1 MFGMGPQVSQVSS
14 HEVAE
19 RLEKGEA
26 PVIVDVREPDEYA
39 EGHIPGS
46 RLIPLGTLPERMGEI
61 PSDREVVVVCRS
73 GGRSTAACQHLQA
86 AGYQVKNLTGGMI
99 GWRGPVER

>member
-1 MFGMGPQVSQVSS
+1 MGPEVAQVSS
-14 HEVAE
+14 LEVAE
-19 RLEKGEA
+19 LLGKPEA

-46 RLIPLGTLPERMGEI
+46 RLIPLGTLPERMAEI
-61 PSDREVVVVCRS
+61 PSEGEVIVVCRS

-86 AGYQVKNLTGGMI
+86 AGYRVKNLTGGMI